1 MLHQRGIE
9 GVRVLLGLLSLAQ
22 RHSSDS
28 IEQACE
34 IATTHGAYRLR
45 TIRELIQ
52 RQQGKQDRF
61 AFIEEHPIIRSM
73 ADYGEL
79 VSSSFGKESSYA

>member
-1 MLHQRGIE
+1 MVHQRGIE
-9 GVRVLLGLLSLAQ
+9 GVRVLMGLLNLAH
-22 RHSSDS
+22 RHPSDS

-52 RQQGKQDRF
+52 RQAPQQDRF
-61 AFIEEHPIIRSM
+61 AFLEEHPIIRSM

-79 VSSSFGKESSYA
+79 VSSSFGKE